1 MNAGSPLTRCYAAW
15 VRALGYGQPV
25 FLLLL
30 RVLIGWGFLIAG
42 TGKLDHPKVAAQ
54 HFADWGVPM
63 PMVNA
68 YAAGWTET
76 VCGALLILGL
86 AARLAAIPLTVT
98 MIVAYATAHKDVFDI
113 MWKDPNGVLAV
124 LNDFVNA
131 FNSAPAFPY
140 LIAVLVVLLFGPG
153 ILSADGLIKR
163 WYFAGKRPT
172 AGPAH
177 PQ

>member
-1 MNAGSPLTRCYAAW
+1 MNARSPLTRCY
-15 VRALGYGQPV
+15 LGWIHAMRYVQPV

-42 TGKLDHPKVAAQ
+42 TGKLDHPDVAAQ

-68 YAAGWTET
+68 YVAGWTET

-86 AARLAAIPLTVT
+86 AARLVAIPLTVT

-113 MWKDPNGVLAV
+113 MWKDPNGILAV

-140 LIAVLVVLLFGPG
+140 LIAALVVLLFGPG
-153 ILSADGLIKR
+153 VLSVDGLIKR
-163 WYFAGKRPT
+163 CCFDGKGPT
-172 AGPAH
+172 TGPTH
-177 PQ
+177 Q

>member
-42 TGKLDHPKVAAQ
+42 TGKLAHPDVAAQ

-98 MIVAYATAHKDVFDI
+98 MIVAYATAHKDVFDVQWADPHGI
-113 MWKDPNGVLAV
+113 MTP
-124 LNDFVNA
+124 LNDLVNG
-131 FNSAPAFPY
+131 FNSAAAFPY

-153 ILSADGLIKR
+153 ILSLDGLVKR
-163 WYFAGKRPT
+163 CCFDGKGPT
-172 AGPAH
+172 TGPVH
-177 PQ
+177 QR